1 MVQNNVQSVDALVF
15 IEDWKFKV
23 MFMCVIQV
31 GVRTKLTY
39 EIERLIATERIKESL
54 NAKMSCPKTRPVRR
68 H

>member
-1 MVQNNVQSVDALVF
+1 
-15 IEDWKFKV
+15 
-23 MFMCVIQV
+23 MCVIQV